1 MPPVSVV
8 MAVRNEAA
16 HLETTLRAIFDQ
28 DYQGRMEV
36 VVADGRS
43 TDGTLAILQRSA
55 SEDSRLKVV
64 DNPELGVGAGLNR
77 AIGAAG
83 GQVLVRCDGHAEL
96 TPDYVRLAV
105 GLLQET
111 GAANVGGRQ
120 DAVGTSTL
128 QQAIAIAMNSPA
140 AAGTARFRYSSVA
153 GPADTVYLGVFD
165 RQALD
170 EVGGFNPDLVR
181 NQDYEL
187 NHRLRESGKLV
198 WFDPRLAV
206 TYRPRTG
213 LRALWM
219 QYLDYGRWKRVMLL
233 RNPGA
238 LALRQLAPPALI
250 TGLVLSV
257 IGAAI
262 GVPFWWVPPVAYGT
276 LILATTL
283 TERVRRRDRAA
294 WILPAVMPTMH
305 LAWGIGFLFV
315 PAGRRRAAPIEG
327 SS

>member
-1 MPPVSVV
+1 

-16 HLETTLRAIFDQ
+16 HLEATLRAVFDQ
-28 DYQGRMEV
+28 DYEGGLEV

-43 TDGTLAILQRSA
+43 TDGTLAILRRRA

-64 DNPELGVGAGLNR
+64 DNPELAVGPGLNR

-83 GQVLVRCDGHAEL
+83 GQILVRCDGHAEL
-96 TPDYVRLAV
+96 APDYVRLAV
-105 GLLQET
+105 GLLEET

-120 DAVGTSTL
+120 DAVGTGVL
-128 QQAIAIAMNSPA
+128 QRAIAIATNSPA

-170 EVGGFNPDLVR
+170 EVGGFDPDLVR
-181 NQDYEL
+181 NQDFEL
-187 NHRLRESGKLV
+187 NHRLRESGHLV

-206 TYRPRTG
+206 TYHPRTG
-213 LRALWM
+213 LRALWT

-238 LALRQLAPPALI
+238 LRLRQLAPPAL
-250 TGLVLSV
+250 V
-257 IGAAI
+257 IGLIATAVGATI
-262 GVPFWWVPPVAYGT
+262 GVPFWWIPPAGYGMLIAVNT
-276 LILATTL
+276 LS
-283 TERVRRRDRAA
+283 ERIRRRDRAA
-294 WILPAVMPTMH
+294 WLLAAVMPAMH

-315 PAGRRRAAPIEG
+315 PAGRRRTAPVEG
-327 SS
+327 SG